1 MSGDPAWRDEIWW
14 AELPEPIGSA
24 PGYRRPVLIVQAD
37 TFNRSRIQSVIAA
50 VLTTNLRLAD
60 APGNV
65 LVTAQQAS
73 LPKDS
78 VVNVSQIITV
88 DKSFLVEQ
96 VGELGSGDMA
106 QVEAGLRTV
115 LAL

>member
-1 MSGDPAWRDEIWW
+1 MIQRGEVWW
-14 AELPEPIGSA
+14 AELPEPAGSA
-24 PGYRRPVLIVQAD
+24 PGYRRPVLIVQANS
-37 TFNRSRIQSVIAA
+37 FNRSRIQTVVAA

-65 LVTAQQAS
+65 LVTAEQTG

-78 VVNVSQIITV
+78 VVNVSQIITI

-96 VGELGSGDMA
+96 AGELGSSEMVE
-106 QVEAGLRTV
+106 VEAGLRMI